1 MLRNLGNEQ
10 IKSHIVIKP
19 PIHQTLTERIDRK
32 MKAKHIVVYLLLAI
46 VSSSCIR
53 EEALNAEADILS
65 CILPGVAMTTSPIIN
80 NNSITIFVGP
90 GTDISELKPEF
101 TLTPGAAISPLSGT
115 ERNFNTPQEY
125 TVTAADGVWKKMYT
139 VSVIDT
145 ELATNYNFEDTLGG
159 KKYYIFVE
167 REGDKVVMEWA
178 SGNAGYA
185 MTGVA
190 KTADDYPTF
199 QITDGKAGKCLS
211 LVTRSTGFFGQIA
224 GMPIAAGNL
233 FIGSFDVNNAMSNP
247 LKATKF
253 GLPFRHVP
261 TYLAGYYKYKAGD
274 QFTEG
279 GKPVNGKR
287 DICDIYAIM
296 YETSESVPTLDGTN
310 AFTSPNLIS
319 TARINNAKETNEW
332 TYFKLPFITLPG
344 KLIDKEKL
352 REGKYN
358 IAIVFTSSL
367 EGDHFNG
374 AIGSTLLIDEAELI
388 YRSEI

>member
-1 MLRNLGNEQ
+1 
-10 IKSHIVIKP
+10 
-19 PIHQTLTERIDRK
+19 
-32 MKAKHIVVYLLLAI
+32 
-46 VSSSCIR
+46 
-53 EEALNAEADILS
+53 
-65 CILPGVAMTTSPIIN
+65 
-80 NNSITIFVGP
+80 
-90 GTDISELKPEF
+90 
-101 TLTPGAAISPLSGT
+101 
-115 ERNFNTPQEY
+115 
-125 TVTAADGVWKKMYT
+125 
-139 VSVIDT
+139 
-145 ELATNYNFEDTLGG
+145 
-159 KKYYIFVE
+159 
-167 REGDKVVMEWA
+167 
-178 SGNAGYA
+178 
-185 MTGVA
+185 
-190 KTADDYPTF
+190 
-199 QITDGKAGKCLS
+199 
-211 LVTRSTGFFGQIA
+211 
-224 GMPIAAGNL
+224 MPIAAGNL

-332 TYFKLPFITLPG
+332 TYFKLPFTTLPG
-344 KLIDKEKL
+344 KFIDKEKL
-352 REGKYN
+352 RDGKYN

-388 YRSEI
+388 YHSED

>member
-1 MLRNLGNEQ
+1 
-10 IKSHIVIKP
+10 
-19 PIHQTLTERIDRK
+19 

-211 LVTRSTGFFGQIA
+211 LVTRSTGFFGQLA

-332 TYFKLPFITLPG
+332 TYFKLPFITIPG
-344 KLIDKEKL
+344 KFIDKEKL
-352 REGKYN
+352 RDGKYN

-388 YRSEI
+388 YRSEN

>member
-1 MLRNLGNEQ
+1 
-10 IKSHIVIKP
+10 
-19 PIHQTLTERIDRK
+19 

-125 TVTAADGVWKKMYT
+125 TVTAADGVWKKTYT

-274 QFTEG
+274 
-279 GKPVNGKR
+279 
-287 DICDIYAIM
+287 
-296 YETSESVPTLDGTN
+296 
-310 AFTSPNLIS
+310 PN
-319 TARINNAKETNEW
+319 R
-332 TYFKLPFITLPG
+332 
-344 KLIDKEKL
+344 
-352 REGKYN
+352 
-358 IAIVFTSSL
+358 
-367 EGDHFNG
+367 
-374 AIGSTLLIDEAELI
+374 
-388 YRSEI
+388 